1 MDVELKSVTKRYGQF
16 KALNEVSLRVESG
29 ELFVVLGPSGSGK
42 TTLLRVL
49 AGLERPDNG
58 KVIFGGSDVTD
69 TPPGK
74 RNISMVFQNYA
85 LYPHKTILENLLLP
99 IEGERD
105 APSRVKEV
113 ATKLRIQDLLDRYP
127 GSLSGG
133 QQQRVALARALV
145 KLPSLFLMDEPL
157 SNLDAPLRFS
167 ARHLLR
173 ELQRESNI
181 TTVYV
186 THDQAEAMAIADRIA
201 IINEGRVIQVGTPE
215 EVYNDPVDRFVASF
229 IGNPP
234 MTIIDGTGVR
244 AEDVIVGEG
253 DRKGTVRDVEFM
265 GDRYLI
271 YISEEGR
278 ELRAFST
285 SKVRRGE
292 EISFSVRKIISFR
305 G

>member
-1 MDVELKSVTKRYGQF
+1 VDVELKSVTKRYGQF
-16 KALNEVSLRVESG
+16 KALNEVSLHVESG

-157 SNLDAPLRFS
+157 SNLEAPLRFS

>member
-157 SNLDAPLRFS
+157 SNLEAPLRFS

>member
-1 MDVELKSVTKRYGQF
+1 
-16 KALNEVSLRVESG
+16 
-29 ELFVVLGPSGSGK
+29 
-42 TTLLRVL
+42 
-49 AGLERPDNG
+49 
-58 KVIFGGSDVTD
+58 
-69 TPPGK
+69 
-74 RNISMVFQNYA
+74 
-85 LYPHKTILENLLLP
+85 
-99 IEGERD
+99 
-105 APSRVKEV
+105 
-113 ATKLRIQDLLDRYP
+113 
-127 GSLSGG
+127 
-133 QQQRVALARALV
+133 V

>member
-1 MDVELKSVTKRYGQF
+1 VDVELKSVTKRYGQF

-157 SNLDAPLRFS
+157 SNLEAPLRFS

>member
-1 MDVELKSVTKRYGQF
+1 VDVELKSVTKRYGQF